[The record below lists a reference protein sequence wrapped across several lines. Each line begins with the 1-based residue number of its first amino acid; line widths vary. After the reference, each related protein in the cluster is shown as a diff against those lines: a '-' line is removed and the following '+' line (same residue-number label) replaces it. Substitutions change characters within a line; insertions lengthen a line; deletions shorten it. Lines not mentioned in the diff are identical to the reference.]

1 MSTKK
6 YVGDKGLSHFLV
18 KLKEIFGLKTSLDTS
33 KSLLN
38 TYVLNIKIADS
49 DSSGSGSGSGS
60 EDDTILDFE
69 SDTLYAVLGVGK
81 LGNMILGKEK
91 S

>member
-6 YVGDKGLSHFLV
+6 YIGDKGLSHFLV

-33 KSLLN
+33 KSILD
-38 TYVLNIKIADS
+38 TYVLDIKFVSS
-49 DSSGSGSGSGS
+49 DSPGSDSPGS
-60 EDDTILDFE
+60 EDDTILDFDD
-69 SDTLYAVLGVGK
+69 SVYAVLGIGQ
-81 LGNMILGKEK
+81 LNHMILGKEK